1 MPKLPLS
8 AAACLL
14 LAAFAAPASAQVLG
28 RTDGRQAP
36 STPGYYINAL
46 PNEPTIRVAVQGDVP
61 RTGIYDLGRGFD
73 LSALLAM
80 AGGPSAAVRD
90 PLDPRDLRDPR
101 VRVRLLRGDARETA
115 YEADYQTLLTGGS
128 PPLADGDVLLV
139 ETLYERGVYVW
150 GAVRSPGYFE
160 VGPDVDAVRLLAL
173 AGGPQ
178 GDGARAEQVVTD
190 ATVAII
196 RPGAGIVYQA
206 SLEEFVI
213 GTDLPSLVD
222 GDALQVEVVQRNR
235 FTFREGLSVAGSIVT
250 LAFVVYQIASSIGGN

>member
-1 MPKLPLS
+1 M
-8 AAACLL
+8 
-14 LAAFAAPASAQVLG
+14 
-28 RTDGRQAP
+28 
-36 STPGYYINAL
+36 
-46 PNEPTIRVAVQGDVP
+46 
-61 RTGIYDLGRGFD
+61 
-73 LSALLAM
+73 
-80 AGGPSAAVRD
+80 RD

-101 VRVRLLRGDARETA
+101 VRVRVLRGDARETA

-213 GTDLPSLVD
+213 GTDLPSLVTATPPVD
-222 GDALQVEVVQRNR
+222 VVATPLHVPR
-235 FTFREGLSVAGSIVT
+235 GLAVAGSIVT